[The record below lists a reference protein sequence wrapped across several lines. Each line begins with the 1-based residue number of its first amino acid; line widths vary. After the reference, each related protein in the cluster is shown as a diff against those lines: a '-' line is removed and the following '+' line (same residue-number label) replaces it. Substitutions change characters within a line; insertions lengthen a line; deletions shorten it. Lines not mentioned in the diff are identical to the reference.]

1 MEEQILFENG
11 TVTITQNQFIVEK
24 QTFAMNT
31 ITSIKTTETPP
42 SARLSGNTAIIGSLC
57 LFMDELF
64 FFVGLIL
71 LAISAILWKNTKP
84 TYSIIL
90 NTKKG
95 EVLAFTNKDKDYVAQ
110 VFSALN
116 QALMNRE

>member
-42 SARLSGNTAIIGSLC
+42 SVRLSGNTAIVGSLF
-57 LFMDELF
+57 LFLDELF
-64 FFVGLIL
+64 F
-71 LAISAILWKNTKP
+71 S
-84 TYSIIL
+84 
-90 NTKKG
+90 
-95 EVLAFTNKDKDYVAQ
+95 
-110 VFSALN
+110 
-116 QALMNRE
+116 

>member
-11 TVTITQNQFIVEK
+11 TVSITQNQFIVEK
-24 QTFAMNT
+24 QIFAMNT

-90 NTKKG
+90 NTKQG

-116 QALMNRE
+116 QALINRE

>member
-24 QTFAMNT
+24 QIFAMNT

-42 SARLSGNTAIIGSLC
+42 SVRLSGNTAIIGSLC

-71 LAISAILWKNTKP
+71 LVISAILWKNTKP

-116 QALMNRE
+116 QALMN